1 MMIWHEKFH
10 MCKLRHLCLFS
21 DAKKALDKDK
31 SGNVSVAER
40 VVKES
45 WYGFETRWPY
55 DQSKQPTGW
64 NTHLDKS
71 KRNEGKQTKPK
82 VKGALSNKFQGQAL
96 GLGRILCLTCFFFLE
111 NDCSEKSLVDPVDWT
126 SSSLQFLHVSIFI
139 RCRKNVGPG
148 FSIIF
153 DRFLS
158 MIGFSSGY
166 ISSDTFLFSVLNLMS
181 EFTP

>member
-1 MMIWHEKFH
+1 M
-10 MCKLRHLCLFS
+10 
-21 DAKKALDKDK
+21 ALKHAGLTISQNNRQGETHTWISQK
-31 SGNVSVAER
+31 
-40 VVKES
+40 
-45 WYGFETRWPY
+45 ETRENK
-55 DQSKQPTGW
+55 QSP
-64 NTHLDKS
+64 
-71 KRNEGKQTKPK
+71 
-82 VKGALSNKFQGQAL
+82 KFQGQAL
-96 GLGRILCLTCFFFLE
+96 GLGRILCLICFFFLE
-111 NDCSEKSLVDPVDWT
+111 NDCPEKSLVDPVDWT

-153 DRFLS
+153 DGFLS

>member
-1 MMIWHEKFH
+1 MWALLSEW
-10 MCKLRHLCLFS
+10 L
-21 DAKKALDKDK
+21 KKAGMALKHVGLTI
-31 SGNVSVAER
+31 SQNNRQG
-40 VVKES
+40 
-45 WYGFETRWPY
+45 ETHTWIS
-55 DQSKQPTGW
+55 Q
-64 NTHLDKS
+64 

-148 FSIIF
+148 FSTIF
-153 DRFLS
+153 DGFLS